1 MGHARI
7 ELVEAIVLRSSRY
20 GKYQSL
26 STPSNHSKP
35 FNQHVQG
42 VKTWTLVGN
51 YTAPT
56 ENYKQWFLTIHP
68 DDMKKKHRPLSWYM
82 NKDSLLCR
90 FFGLY
95 RIRARGFG
103 NKIVIVMNN
112 AFYSPLGKPLR
123 VYDLKG
129 STHKREISEEDFK
142 AANIAVG
149 GISVTPPPSD
159 DEGSTDNAIIMIGG
173 VAIVAIGA
181 IAFLLSRKGSEDDIY
196 YEDDDYEDYDDEEED
211 Y

>member
-1 MGHARI
+1 MEISLDAESTSVRYSFKWEASSPGQPNLY
-7 ELVEAIVLRSSRY
+7 LVIDVD
-20 GKYQSL
+20 GDG
-26 STPSNHSKP
+26 T
-35 FNQHVQG
+35 
-42 VKTWTLVGN
+42 
-51 YTAPT
+51 
-56 ENYKQWFLTIHP
+56 
-68 DDMKKKHRPLSWYM
+68 
-82 NKDSLLCR
+82 
-90 FFGLY
+90 
-95 RIRARGFG
+95 
-103 NKIVIVMNN
+103 
-112 AFYSPLGKPLR
+112 
-123 VYDLKG
+123 
-129 STHKREISEEDFK
+129 ISEEDFK